1 MDLSQF
7 TPIIITIL
15 ILVVAWVVLR
25 FVLHLAGKIFS
36 IGCSIIVLIGI
47 IWLLVRVFKG
57 A

>member
-25 FVLHLAGKIFS
+25 FVLKMAGKIFS

-47 IWLLVRVFKG
+47 IWLLVRIFKG